1 LQVEVEVVVVVA
13 IQILPRR
20 QVAVA
25 VLVVAM
31 GSTHSVFVIFQRMF
45 CTWSLEIA
53 EKALPRKP
61 PTTRLG

>member
-1 LQVEVEVVVVVA
+1 
-13 IQILPRR
+13 
-20 QVAVA
+20 VA

-61 PTTRLG
+61 PTTLLG